1 MIDNQ
6 ELVEVQEDKMLH
18 IRLAPDTYTKFKA
31 ACALINKSMT
41 QCTGELIDTF
51 LSENKL
57 IV

>member
-1 MIDNQ
+1 MSNQ
-6 ELVEVQEDKMLH
+6 EFTETQDDKMLH
-18 IRLAPDTYTKFKA
+18 IRLAPETYTKFKA
-31 ACALINKSMT
+31 VCALANKSMT